1 MNKQEMK
8 HYIQIEKLLRKAISD
23 DYTGDILQII
33 FNDVL
38 EDIKTA
44 ADVDYNEDDIK
55 LALGR
60 VLLDRLEN
68 IGA

>member
-1 MNKQEMK
+1 MNKHEMK

-23 DYTGDILQII
+23 DYTGDILRII

-38 EDIKTA
+38 EDIKAT
-44 ADVDYNEDDIK
+44 ADVNYNEDDIK

-60 VLLDRLEN
+60 VLLNRLK
-68 IGA
+68 IGE

>member
-1 MNKQEMK
+1 MNKQEIQQ
-8 HYIQIEKLLRKAISD
+8 YIQIEKLLRKAISD
-23 DYTGDILQII
+23 DYTGDKLRII

-60 VLLDRLEN
+60 VLLDRLEM
-68 IGA
+68 GE